1 MRYLFF
7 VILIFVS
14 IIVLAQT
21 PQGFTYQGVAT
32 NNEGVE
38 LSNQAISIRASIIS
52 GNVNGDF
59 VWQES
64 HSISTDAFG
73 LFSIVIGQGN
83 SSLQGNFSEIKW
95 EENTYFLKIE
105 LDIEGGTDYLNIG
118 TSQILSVP
126 YALHAKTSED
136 SYWEKDSVNNISFHG
151 DVSIGGV
158 GNNNAILT
166 LTSSSKGV
174 MLPSLTE
181 EEKNQI
187 ENPAK
192 GLLIFQNNI
201 NIGFYF
207 FDGEKWS
214 AIGSGSTNSLIYTID
229 SF

>member
-7 VILIFVS
+7 SILIFFSV
-14 IIVLAQT
+14 IVLAQA

-32 NNEGVE
+32 SNEGVE

-64 HSISTDAFG
+64 HSVSTDAFG

-95 EENTYFLKIE
+95 QENSYFLKIE
-105 LDIEGGTDYLNIG
+105 LDIEGGTDYINIG

-136 SYWEKDSVNNISFHG
+136 SYWEKDSVNNISYEG
-151 DVSIGGV
+151 NVSIGGV
-158 GNNNAILT
+158 GNDNAILT

-174 MLPSLTE
+174 MLPSLTK

-187 ENPAK
+187 ENPSK
-192 GLLIFQNNI
+192 GLLIFQINGNSGFYYYDGFKWKNI
-201 NIGFYF
+201 N
-207 FDGEKWS
+207 S
-214 AIGSGSTNSLIYTID
+214 NTLIYTTNG
-229 SF
+229 F

>member
-21 PQGFTYQGVAT
+21 PQGFAT
-32 NNEGVE
+32 SNEGVE

-105 LDIEGGTDYLNIG
+105 VISNFC
-118 TSQILSVP
+118 
-126 YALHAKTSED
+126 
-136 SYWEKDSVNNISFHG
+136 NN
-151 DVSIGGV
+151 
-158 GNNNAILT
+158 
-166 LTSSSKGV
+166 V
-174 MLPSLTE
+174 MRCP
-181 EEKNQI
+181 
-187 ENPAK
+187 
-192 GLLIFQNNI
+192 F
-201 NIGFYF
+201 
-207 FDGEKWS
+207 
-214 AIGSGSTNSLIYTID
+214 
-229 SF
+229 